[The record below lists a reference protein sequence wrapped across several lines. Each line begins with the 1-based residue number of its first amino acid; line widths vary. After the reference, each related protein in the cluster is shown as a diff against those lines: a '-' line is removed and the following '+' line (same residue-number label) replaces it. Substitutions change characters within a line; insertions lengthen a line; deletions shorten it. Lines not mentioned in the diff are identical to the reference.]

1 MHLTS
6 CKDNSVSTGLVNFE
20 IFEPKIYFIMT
31 EKERINEKIKLYEK
45 KYGQTFDEFE
55 IRSKQSGNENFEE
68 WDDLIE
74 WEAYTRFL
82 NKKDIVNK

>member
-1 MHLTS
+1 
-6 CKDNSVSTGLVNFE
+6 
-20 IFEPKIYFIMT
+20 MT